1 MVDVPPQGCVCEVK
15 SANSRLA
22 VLEADKH
29 NISVELNH
37 RSWRAKR
44 ANHMNDN
51 AVVEGVNED
60 NGPPEITAKLQEVNQ
75 MDGKRC
81 HRVQQ
86 VTIDNNQE
94 DYSSYPSHPVYN
106 LSSDLRRQRNH
117 SPFVM
122 YVLCNQLKNGMV
134 NALIDTGSQVSLVTE
149 KGLARGSKIRR
160 HTLTN
165 SWHYRERYRNQ
176 RAI

>member
-81 HRVQQ
+81 HQVQQ
-86 VTIDNNQE
+86 VATANNQE
-94 DYSSYPSHPVYN
+94 DYSSYP
-106 LSSDLRRQRNH
+106 
-117 SPFVM
+117 
-122 YVLCNQLKNGMV
+122 
-134 NALIDTGSQVSLVTE
+134 VSLYT
-149 KGLARGSKIRR
+149 
-160 HTLTN
+160 T
-165 SWHYRERYRNQ
+165 
-176 RAI
+176 